1 MIRVRPVRHGVRGLL
16 LVSVAA
22 GSVLFAASSASAQVN
37 FAEQGDAG
45 DLPATA
51 QAPEGSGSLDS
62 ISGALTDAADVDMFR
77 VCLTGGGTFS
87 ATTAG
92 TATTVG
98 DSMLFL
104 FDAAGLG
111 VYANDDSAGS
121 LQSTLPAGNPN
132 TPTAAG
138 VYYLAIS
145 SFLNPPTSDAGEI
158 FTNFVFD
165 PANDLTVGLPGPP
178 GGSSPVS
185 GWLGGGGYDG
195 TYSIVLTG
203 AEPCG
208 PAVAM
213 PATKD
218 ECKRDGWRN
227 LTDDEGSQFKN
238 QGACVAFVNHL

>member
-1 MIRVRPVRHGVRGLL
+1 MTRFRSVRRGVGRLL
-16 LVSVAA
+16 FVSVAA
-22 GSVLFAASSASAQVN
+22 GAVLCAASSASAQVN
-37 FAEQGDAG
+37 FSEQGDAG

-51 QAPEGSGSLDS
+51 QAPGGSGVLDS
-62 ISGALTDAADVDMFR
+62 ISGALTDIADVDMFR
-77 VCLTGGGTFS
+77 VCLTAGGTFS

-145 SFLNPPTSDAGEI
+145 SFLNPPRSDAGEI

-165 PANDLTVGLPGPP
+165 PVNDLSVGLPGPP
-178 GGSSPVS
+178 GGSSPVN
-185 GWLGGGGYDG
+185 GWDGGGGYDG

-208 PAVAM
+208 PAVAT
-213 PATKD
+213 PATKND
-218 ECKRDGWRN
+218 CKRDRWRN
-227 LTDDEGSQFKN
+227 LTDDEGRPFKN
-238 QGACVAFVNHL
+238 QGACIKFVNHL